1 MKMWFILMIGVTALL
16 VPAAGQNAERTAL
29 SWAPKPLKPVG
40 YFGINRPI
48 VRIADLLTKHKGQRD
63 WQEKIVDDD
72 HLTSSYISSSP
83 GTKTGKRYHPQT
95 REWWVVTDGQ
105 IRFEIE
111 GQESFVASKGW
122 MVQVP
127 PRTIYSL
134 ETIGDRPSLRYEVNI
149 AHAQTLYPNDVK
161 PPALPGVEWMLVKSA
176 RAPAP
181 YDRGNKPYLIFDEV
195 AAKIEKSEVRG
206 GNRFINDD
214 RGVANIIYGYEK
226 NLPPEGPD
234 EKGHWHPECAES
246 WLIMTGQIKYKI
258 EGQPTFVADTGDVVY
273 APRFMWH
280 HATFSGTG
288 PSCRLAMTGYPGI
301 TSLVDP
307 KSGAAGER

>member
-1 MKMWFILMIGVTALL
+1 MKTTLLIILGACALL
-16 VPAAGQNAERTAL
+16 PAWGQGQDRNTL

-40 YFGINRPI
+40 YFGVNRPI
-48 VRIADLLTKHKGQRD
+48 VRIADLLARHKGQQN
-63 WQEKIVDDD
+63 WEELMVDDD
-72 HLTSSYISSSP
+72 HLTTRYIASAP

-95 REWWVVTDGQ
+95 REWWIVTDGQ

-111 GQESFVASKGW
+111 GQEPFVASQGW

-134 ETIGDRPSLRYEVNI
+134 ETVGDKPSLRYEVNI
-149 AHAQTLYPNDVK
+149 AHAQTLYPEDQK
-161 PPALPGVEWMLVKSA
+161 PPTVPGISWMLVKSA
-176 RAPAP
+176 RVPAP

-195 AAKIEKSEVRG
+195 AANIEKKQARG
-206 GNRFINDD
+206 GNRFITDD

-234 EKGHWHPECAES
+234 EKGHRHPECAET

-258 EGQPTFVADTGDVVY
+258 EGQPIFVADKGDVVY

-280 HATFSGTG
+280 HATFAGPG

-301 TSLVDP
+301 TSLVEP